1 MPRLDNSL
9 QEEST
14 IAKTNRSAK
23 IFAMGGSIESVIDSY
38 GIKTIGS
45 EILQR
50 TIESSEFEISFEFE
64 KICNIASHSL
74 SKREVVFL
82 AKSLNEVKDN
92 VVPVITAGTDCL
104 EEVAF
109 LASLLKPKSGAIVAA
124 TLKDGSQENV
134 DSLISNI
141 LKVLQ
146 NYPVSGSTTP
156 VVVDNFI
163 FEATQFTEEMLF
175 SKEKCQEVRNIYQ
188 KKKSLDS
195 HNSVVLS
202 ELEKK
207 ELMRNLEFEWPSV
220 LVLNSILANYPKGLE
235 KLIENSDIVILQ
247 GFGAGN
253 TNAKVDD
260 LLKER
265 LVNRKPVILLTA
277 HPSIPLKPVSSAKGG
292 NVNLLSLGIWN
303 GQSLS
308 VRKAALLA
316 SLLFNLEDHGR
327 AQFQKI
333 AIDLGSIGTL
343 WG

>member
-1 MPRLDNSL
+1 M
-9 QEEST
+9 
-14 IAKTNRSAK
+14 
-23 IFAMGGSIESVIDSY
+23 
-38 GIKTIGS
+38 
-45 EILQR
+45 
-50 TIESSEFEISFEFE
+50 
-64 KICNIASHSL
+64 
-74 SKREVVFL
+74 
-82 AKSLNEVKDN
+82 
-92 VVPVITAGTDCL
+92 
-104 EEVAF
+104 
-109 LASLLKPKSGAIVAA
+109 AA

-175 SKEKCQEVRNIYQ
+175 SKEKCQEVRNIDQ

>member
-1 MPRLDNSL
+1 MPRLDDSL

-74 SKREVVFL
+74 SKKEVVFL

-134 DSLISNI
+134 DSLISNTI
-141 LKVLQ
+141 KALQ
-146 NYPVSGSTTP
+146 NYPVSGSMTP

-175 SKEKCQEVRNIYQ
+175 SKEKCQEVRNIDQ
-188 KKKSLDS
+188 KKKSLDNN
-195 HNSVVLS
+195 NSEVLS

-235 KLIENSDIVILQ
+235 KIIENSDIVILQ